1 MVGKQGYME
10 LEPPR
15 PLARHT
21 AGALCLLAVGW
32 VNENGLE
39 EGPALSCPRSTE
51 AT

>member
-1 MVGKQGYME
+1 MVGKQGDTV

-15 PLARHT
+15 PLAWHSV
-21 AGALCLLAVGW
+21 GALCLLAVGW

-39 EGPALSCPRSTE
+39 EGPALSGTRSTE